1 MNGQNKPR
9 KILELLKTTEEL
21 FRSRSVFNPRLN
33 AEMLLA
39 AALNTERI
47 KLYID
52 FEKPL
57 TETEL
62 EDFRFKVKRRLN
74 NEPVQYILGKA
85 HFYGLQFSVNPSVLI
100 PRPETELLVE
110 KTIKHIEQK
119 DTAGAKI
126 LEIGTGS
133 GCISVS
139 IASNIDCQIDAIDIS
154 PDAIKT
160 SIENSALN
168 NTSDKIKF
176 MTKNI
181 LSESVKFSE
190 YDIVLSNPPYIP
202 FNEVN
207 NLEPQIKDFEPSAAL
222 TDNSDGLE
230 FYRRIIELYNISD
243 TKPKVFIEIGDG
255 KKDLVEKLLN
265 EYKINKYAFHK
276 DLINIYRVLE
286 I

>member
-1 MNGQNKPR
+1 MNGENKSW

-21 FRSRSVFNPRLN
+21 FRNRSISSPRLN

-39 AALNTERI
+39 AALKTERI
-47 KLYID
+47 RLYID

-62 EDFRFKVKRRLN
+62 EDFRSKVKRRLN

-85 HFYGLQFSVNPSVLI
+85 HFFGLEFNVSPSVLI

-110 KTIKHIEQK
+110 KTIEYIKQNDI
-119 DTAGAKI
+119 AGAKV

-139 IASNIDCQIDAIDIS
+139 IAANSDCTIEAIDNS
-154 PDAIKT
+154 EKAINT
-160 SIENSALN
+160 AIENSAAN
-168 NTSDKIKF
+168 NAASKINF
-176 MTKNI
+176 RVCDFLHDNFN
-181 LSESVKFSE
+181 FSN
-190 YDIVLSNPPYIP
+190 YDIVVSNPPYIP
-202 FNEVN
+202 AEEFFE
-207 NLEPQIKDFEPSAAL
+207 LEPQVRDFEPQTAL
-222 TDNSDGLE
+222 TDNADGLE
-230 FYRRIIELYNISD
+230 FYRHIIELYIISGM
-243 TKPKVFIEIGDG
+243 KPKIFIEIGDG
-255 KKDLVEKLLN
+255 KKEPVEKLLKEKN
-265 EYKINKYAFHK
+265 IKGYTFHK